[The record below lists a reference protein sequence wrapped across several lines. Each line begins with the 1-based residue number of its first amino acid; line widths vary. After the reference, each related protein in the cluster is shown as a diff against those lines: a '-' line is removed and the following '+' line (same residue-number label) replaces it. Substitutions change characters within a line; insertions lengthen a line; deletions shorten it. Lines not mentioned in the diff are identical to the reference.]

1 MGSSVPG
8 SCISCRP
15 VSVPCHAVSGSG
27 SIRTIIGVNR
37 LFLRRRGHGLG
48 PDHAGN
54 VGLEGHRLLAGGVPP
69 ATGRSEA
76 AASAVD
82 AFLPATTSRCSG
94 NRAGRGTGDSSWS
107 RTTMRPPHFRQ
118 RMRAAFASF
127 SSALSSRKRAP
138 QSPHV
143 MSINDKACSSGNG
156 RPVLPS
162 RLRGQRL
169 DQARETDEL
178 DLRHIVAFS
187 EASVHV
193 MGDRVVFPYRFPRYA
208 SSCRTCSVTRTRV
221 GPSFRHT
228 SARAD
233 LEIRME

>member
-1 MGSSVPG
+1 MSVSKAVGSCAGADGSTGQGDPG
-8 SCISCRP
+8 SC
-15 VSVPCHAVSGSG
+15 
-27 SIRTIIGVNR
+27 
-37 LFLRRRGHGLG
+37 
-48 PDHAGN
+48 AGAAAST
-54 VGLEGHRLLAGGVPP
+54 AGGGMVSCGGCAGPMSRLGTTRRTP
-69 ATGRSEA
+69 ATGGP
-76 AASAVD
+76 V
-82 AFLPATTSRCSG
+82 
-94 NRAGRGTGDSSWS
+94 DSSGS

-143 MSINDKACSSGNG
+143 MSINDNACPSGNG

-169 DQARETDEL
+169 DQVRETDEL

-193 MGDRVVFPYRFPRYA
+193 MGDRVVFPYRFPRYT

-233 LEIRME
+233 LEILME